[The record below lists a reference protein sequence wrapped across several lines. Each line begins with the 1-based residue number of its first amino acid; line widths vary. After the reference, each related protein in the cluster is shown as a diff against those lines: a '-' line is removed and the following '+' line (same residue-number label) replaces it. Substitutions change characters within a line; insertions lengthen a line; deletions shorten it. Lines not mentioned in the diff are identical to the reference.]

1 MERGHLSG
9 HTSGVRSGRKNI
21 GLGGATLLLIAI
33 AGYAGM
39 AFYQTRP
46 HRVVTALL
54 RLDESPSSLRNV
66 ECESWGFSDVLT
78 TCAFEIDPSEFP
90 KLLAGWPFAESAAS
104 GQSYAYAGGPRVGP
118 AFPVARE
125 FSVTTREFVH
135 GGRVSLVT
143 NAQRTRGQVD
153 YYEE

>member
-1 MERGHLSG
+1 M
-9 HTSGVRSGRKNI
+9 RSGRKII
-21 GLGGATLLLIAI
+21 GRGAAALLLLAI
-33 AGYAGM
+33 AGYAGTV
-39 AFYQTRP
+39 FYQTRP
-46 HRVVTALL
+46 QRIVTALL

-66 ECESWGFSDVLT
+66 ECESWGFTDVLT

-90 KLLAGWPFAESAAS
+90 ELLTGWRFAESAAS

-118 AFPVARE
+118 AFAVARE
-125 FSVTTREFVH
+125 FSVTPREFVH
-135 GGRVSLVT
+135 GGRISLVT